1 VSRLWTTLE
10 RLEPRE
16 KLLIAIAAPI
26 VVLGGYFATILG
38 PRLARTVELRARS
51 EALDRAREQRIA
63 VAAVA
68 ASAPARQEE
77 VDALDERLRA
87 ALRRLPNEKEI
98 PQLLSA
104 ISSLGR
110 AVGLDILVF
119 RLKPEAAQDFYAEV
133 PVEMQMRGSYG
144 QVAEF
149 FARVGHLDRIVN
161 VSDVA
166 LRDPKVVGD
175 RLVLAA
181 SARVTTFRSLS
192 EAERR
197 ERRDEAMRGE
207 ATR

>member
-51 EALDRAREQRIA
+51 EALDRGREQRT
-63 VAAVA
+63 AVA

-133 PVEMQMRGSYG
+133 PVEMQMRGTYG

-149 FARVGHLDRIVN
+149 FARLGHLDRIVN
-161 VSDVA
+161 VSDVT

-207 ATR
+207 APR

>member
-51 EALDRAREQRIA
+51 EALERAREERIA
-63 VAAVA
+63 VAA
-68 ASAPARQEE
+68 ASAPARREE

-181 SARVTTFRSLS
+181 SARVTTVCASLTIFWRCS
-192 EAERR
+192 ALTKLS
-197 ERRDEAMRGE
+197 A
-207 ATR
+207 

>member
-1 VSRLWTTLE
+1 MSRLWTTLE

-51 EALDRAREQRIA
+51 EALDRGREQRT
-63 VAAVA
+63 AVA

-133 PVEMQMRGSYG
+133 PVEMQMRGTYG

-149 FARVGHLDRIVN
+149 FARLGHLDRIVN
-161 VSDVA
+161 VSDVT

-207 ATR
+207 APR

>member
-1 VSRLWTTLE
+1 MSRLWTTLE

-26 VVLGGYFATILG
+26 VVLGGYFAAILG

-51 EALDRAREQRIA
+51 EALERAREERIA
-63 VAAVA
+63 VAA
-68 ASAPARQEE
+68 ASAPARREE

-197 ERRDEAMRGE
+197 ERRNEAMRGE

>member
-38 PRLARTVELRARS
+38 PRLARTVELSARS
-51 EALDRAREQRIA
+51 EALERAREQRIA
-63 VAAVA
+63 VAA
-68 ASAPARQEE
+68 SAPARQED

>member
-1 VSRLWTTLE
+1 MSRLWTTLE

-38 PRLARTVELRARS
+38 PRLARTVELSARS
-51 EALDRAREQRIA
+51 EALERAREQRI
-63 VAAVA
+63 AVA

>member
-51 EALDRAREQRIA
+51 EALERGREQRT
-63 VAAVA
+63 AVA

-133 PVEMQMRGSYG
+133 PVEMQMRGTYG

-161 VSDVA
+161 VSDVT

>member
-1 VSRLWTTLE
+1 MSRLWTTLE

-51 EALDRAREQRIA
+51 EALERAREQRT
-63 VAAVA
+63 AVA

-87 ALRRLPNEKEI
+87 LLRRLPNEKEI

-197 ERRDEAMRGE
+197 ERRNEAMRGE

>member
-51 EALDRAREQRIA
+51 EALERAREQRT
-63 VAAVA
+63 AVA

-87 ALRRLPNEKEI
+87 VLRRLPNEKEI

-133 PVEMQMRGSYG
+133 PVEMQMRGTYG

-161 VSDVA
+161 VSDVT

-197 ERRDEAMRGE
+197 ERRDEAMHGE
-207 ATR
+207 APR